1 MTPRKSELTEVAQLQ
16 AALAQEQR
24 LNADLKAAIREL
36 QEGVREM
43 AWARVEP
50 PDVNPPLRLHLVA
63 E

>member
-1 MTPRKSELTEVAQLQ
+1 MTPHDRDLAQLR
-16 AALAQEQR
+16 AALAEQLR

-36 QEGVREM
+36 QDGVREM

-50 PDVNPPLRLHLVA
+50 PEAEPPLRLHLVA